1 MPPKKEKKEKKEEKK
16 PATIS
21 PEKQEEY
28 LKKYYESFSLAKIPN
43 KKKVLRNQEL
53 FLLHEKPK
61 LDKGK
66 EIPHMKNIEPHAI
79 YQADLLYMPAD
90 KPPKKRDAFKYIL
103 VVVDVGTGYTD
114 AVPLIKRDSPYVLAA
129 YKTII
134 NREPL
139 KNNPKFI
146 LQVDSGSEFK
156 SVFKDYLEKD
166 GVRLRLGKVGRSRQQ
181 AIVEARNKT
190 IATALFN
197 RMTAQELLTNEQ
209 SNAWV
214 RFLPDVIKA
223 INATVDKKLL
233 LQNKDQLDKKDTGE
247 MQKVKDNTLILQV
260 GQKVRVMLDKPK
272 DILGKKLM
280 GNFRNTDTRWDTQP
294 SVITNVIYD
303 VNQPVLYQV
312 DDKPTSYTF
321 NQLQVVDSNEQAP
334 PASVIDSD
342 RVPNQYV
349 VAGIEDYK
357 DIDSR
362 GIQYLL
368 RWKGYPNKKDWT
380 WQYRDALMNT
390 TSQPWLFELI
400 KNFEKKHDIVI
411 RSTPTKK
418 PKEKTT
424 PKKRA
429 IEPERTSE
437 RISEQPM
444 ALRRSSRN
452 K

>member
-1 MPPKKEKKEKKEEKK
+1 
-16 PATIS
+16 
-21 PEKQEEY
+21 
-28 LKKYYESFSLAKIPN
+28 
-43 KKKVLRNQEL
+43 
-53 FLLHEKPK
+53 
-61 LDKGK
+61 
-66 EIPHMKNIEPHAI
+66 
-79 YQADLLYMPAD
+79 
-90 KPPKKRDAFKYIL
+90 
-103 VVVDVGTGYTD
+103 
-114 AVPLIKRDSPYVLAA
+114 
-129 YKTII
+129 
-134 NREPL
+134 
-139 KNNPKFI
+139 
-146 LQVDSGSEFK
+146 
-156 SVFKDYLEKD
+156 
-166 GVRLRLGKVGRSRQQ
+166 
-181 AIVEARNKT
+181 VEARNKT

-214 RFLPDVIKA
+214 RFLPDVVKA
-223 INATVDKKLL
+223 INLTVDKKLVL
-233 LQNKDQLDKKDTGE
+233 KKKDQLDKKDTGE

-294 SVITNVIYD
+294 SVITNVIFD

-342 RVPNQYV
+342 RVPKQFV

-357 DIDSR
+357 EIDNR

-368 RWKGYPNKKDWT
+368 RWKGYPNKEDWT
-380 WQYRDALMNT
+380 WQYGDALMNT

-424 PKKRA
+424 RPKKRVT
-429 IEPERTSE
+429 EPERTSE
-437 RISEQPM
+437 RISEQPK
-444 ALRRSSRN
+444 ALRRSNRN

>member
-1 MPPKKEKKEKKEEKK
+1 
-16 PATIS
+16 
-21 PEKQEEY
+21 
-28 LKKYYESFSLAKIPN
+28 
-43 KKKVLRNQEL
+43 
-53 FLLHEKPK
+53 
-61 LDKGK
+61 
-66 EIPHMKNIEPHAI
+66 
-79 YQADLLYMPAD
+79 MPAD

-103 VVVDVGTGYTD
+103 VVVDVATGHTD

-134 NREPL
+134 RREPL
-139 KNNPKFI
+139 RNNPTFI

-214 RFLPDVIKA
+214 RFLPDVIKE

-294 SVITNVIYD
+294 SVITNVIFD

-342 RVPNQYV
+342 RVPKQYV

-357 DIDSR
+357 EIDNR

-424 PKKRA
+424 RPKKRVT
-429 IEPERTSE
+429 EPERTSE
-437 RISEQPM
+437 RISEQPK
-444 ALRRSSRN
+444 ALRRSNRN